1 MSFSLSE
8 IEALSKKAARGAGF
22 GWGMADEAAKATRW
36 LCKHDF
42 DGCQALVNLLE
53 LMGGIGGDRVTQ
65 PLETLPSDISQWTT
79 ECLCPIALGTYLSDR
94 SDLLIDYVNE
104 CGGEIKIGRVVEPM
118 LLIFFLSVIARKIGV
133 TVHTHWSDTVV
144 RTDGRTV
151 GMRKKP
157 QASGSG
163 LRIWFSSSTSA
174 PDADLSAKRLQD
186 RANPSTAVM
195 QALDTLAGRT
205 YAPESE
211 QSRQTGAGAGLV
223 DND

>member
-36 LCKHDF
+36 LCKHDI

-53 LMGGIGGDRVTQ
+53 LIDGIGGDRLTQ
-65 PLETLPSDISQWTT
+65 PLQTLPSDISQWTT
-79 ECLCPIALGTYLSDR
+79 KCLCPIALGTHLSDR
-94 SDLLIDYVNE
+94 SNLLIDTVNE
-104 CGGEIKIGRVVEPM
+104 CGGEINIGRVLEPN
-118 LLIFFLSVIARKIGV
+118 LLIYFLSLMARKIGV
-133 TVHTHWSDTVV
+133 TVYTHWSDTEVG
-144 RTDGRTV
+144 TDGQRV

-157 QASGSG
+157 QSSGNG
-163 LRIWFSSSTSA
+163 LRIWLSSSAIA
-174 PDADLSAKRLQD
+174 PDAGISAKCLQD

-195 QALDTLAGRT
+195 QALNTLAGRT